1 MPQAGLREGEGNGGK
16 KKGRGMKNTEAGG
29 KRRRPIRIKK
39 AAKKAKEIRYPQ
51 SELNNMFKLA
61 RRKREGKKEG
71 ERGKEE
77 GESYGLEVKFS
88 ESQRRREGSPR
99 AS

>member
-39 AAKKAKEIRYPQ
+39 AATKAKEIRYPQ

-61 RRKREGKKEG
+61 RRKREGKRKVRE
-71 ERGKEE
+71 EKKRGKVM
-77 GESYGLEVKFS
+77 G
-88 ESQRRREGSPR
+88 
-99 AS
+99 